1 MQDKTKSLSF
11 VEAKSSSPKP
21 EPANNTNFD
30 EFIEEIR
37 NKFLHSLNLY
47 YAAILRRHEKIADI
61 PTDFQNLNN
70 EDISI
75 KLVLVIKGHQFAWL
89 APIREALCRALIPY
103 ESIWHFDIAVINDE
117 MALKYGLISYLHT
130 LVSGLEWLI
139 PFHAIL
145 LLNSDAFSFPPVW
158 LKCGSGSCK
167 RLDLQIITTSKL
179 VV

>member
-1 MQDKTKSLSF
+1 MITITESGMTFGPYSEPCVYHLECSSLYKSVKNVKTVEFILQDKAKSLSF

-47 YAAILRRHEKIADI
+47 YAAILRRHEKTADI

-70 EDISI
+70 EDICI
-75 KLVLVIKGHQFAWL
+75 KLVLVIKDHQFAWL
-89 APIREALCRALIPY
+89 APIHEALCRALIPY

-117 MALKYGLISYLHT
+117 MALKYGLI
-130 LVSGLEWLI
+130 
-139 PFHAIL
+139 
-145 LLNSDAFSFPPVW
+145 N
-158 LKCGSGSCK
+158 
-167 RLDLQIITTSKL
+167 
-179 VV
+179 